1 MGWAVW
7 TSVLMVVMSSLYD
20 GPSALPSEAAPHVG
34 VSTSPSFRV
43 VLATRE
49 QSECRSAQ
57 GGVWSEDPFEVV
69 DRGAEV
75 GGQRRVGPRH
85 IRIVATSHCPA
96 GRIEARGLAPCGE
109 VGLPSTSEHA
119 AETWAG

>member
-1 MGWAVW
+1 M
-7 TSVLMVVMSSLYD
+7 LKQLVVAT
-20 GPSALPSEAAPHVG
+20 ALTCGAAIAYAQSPP
-34 VSTSPSFRV
+34 SPSPTQMPRNNT
-43 VLATRE
+43 A
-49 QSECRSAQ
+49 SAPA
-57 GGVWSEDPFEVV
+57 VEPAFEVV

-119 AETWAG
+119 AETWAGEPEKIRGPA